1 MTARQ
6 VALDNVR
13 MNIGRAILEV
23 RKEKGLKQ
31 ETIALDAGTN
41 TGHLSRIEQGSRQPS
56 LHMLERLAMAL
67 GVSITE
73 LVSRAEGFPLT
84 KESVPLDEPLGLER
98 LVQKLTS
105 ENRRL
110 AVELIRALLRVQGN
124 E

>member
-1 MTARQ
+1 
-6 VALDNVR
+6 
-13 MNIGRAILEV
+13 
-23 RKEKGLKQ
+23 
-31 ETIALDAGTN
+31 
-41 TGHLSRIEQGSRQPS
+41 
-56 LHMLERLAMAL
+56 MAL

-73 LVSRAEGFPLT
+73 LVSRAEGLPLT
-84 KESVPLDEPLGLER
+84 MESVPSDEPLGLER